1 MQKKTTKRG
10 VSAMKKE
17 LTDKLW
23 KVSNTLTQYDDH
35 GLKELNEKGVI
46 LGIVLVFT
54 LAIGFGWLIG
64 GL

>member
-1 MQKKTTKRG
+1 MQKKTTERG
-10 VSAMKKE
+10 VSAMKQT

-23 KVSNTLTQYDDH
+23 KVSNALTQYDDH
-35 GLKELNEKGVI
+35 GLKELNGKGVV